1 MFKGETESLFLS
13 INYIAM
19 KHACI
24 LISLLIIL
32 LLSGNSLQAA
42 SMGQIVGRVLE
53 KETGQPI
60 AYAEITFE
68 SKMDKVTVTA
78 NEYGFYYAD
87 HLPTGKYQI
96 QLQHNTRTFYINNVR
111 VYDGYTSEIPI
122 TLSSDNSLPQ
132 QVQLAAPENITSSVV
147 TNDVKLTASNNNQAT
162 RSINDVLS
170 TQPGIDIRGG
180 EIFIKGSNQVRFFID
195 GSPVMGPPARD
206 RVW

>member
-1 MFKGETESLFLS
+1 MKFFFTNCMLSVLFTLCAGQLS
-13 INYIAM
+13 
-19 KHACI
+19 
-24 LISLLIIL
+24 
-32 LLSGNSLQAA
+32 AA
-42 SMGQIVGRVLE
+42 SMGQIVGRVIE
-53 KETGQPI
+53 KETGQPV

-68 SKMDKVTVTA
+68 SKMDKVTVMA

-96 QLQHNTRTFYINNVR
+96 QLRFNSRTFTIRNVR

-122 TLSSDNSLPQ
+122 ALSSSNALPP
-132 QVQLAAPENITSSVV
+132 QVELDAPENITSSVM

-170 TQPGIDIRGG
+170 TQPGVDIRGG

-195 GSPVMGPPARD
+195 GCPVMGPPSRD